1 MPDSLNVIL
10 NLVGKLDDTPG
21 ENTARERFRDY
32 LGREI
37 ENVGHARDLI
47 EECLR
52 ESDTQYARALQD
64 LVNYVGHFLGFE
76 VEHGRY
82 QGTTSD
88 IGHDGLWSSPEGFY
102 VVVETKTTEQF
113 TIKTST
119 LTGYV
124 DRLISERRIPDK
136 ESAMG
141 LYVIGE
147 PDEEVS
153 HLENSIIAEKKTNQL
168 RTISVDALLSLAELL
183 SEYDVTHEDALAVL
197 RPSGPSIDP
206 IANLMA
212 RIVAQEQVRQQD
224 QEALQEASST
234 QSGTN
239 TVAEP
244 KPSPGTDG
252 EPSYW
257 LTPVSDKG
265 EMTSK
270 EVIDHLVG
278 RDQIYGYG
286 KSTPGRKDLASGD
299 KIAFYASGEGVVGH
313 AEFASRPEKRD
324 VPSNHLT
331 IPDAEEYPYIFR
343 LRNPVLHLDEP
354 IVIDQEV
361 RANLDAFDDSDPEA
375 AWGWFVVSTSRLT
388 QHDFEAL
395 TRQEDTS
402 TTSTS

>member
-1 MPDSLNVIL
+1 MPDSLKVIL
-10 NLVGKLDDTPG
+10 DLVGRLDDSPG
-21 ENTARERFRDY
+21 KGTARVRFRKY
-32 LGREI
+32 LEREV
-37 ENVGHARDLI
+37 EDVGHARDLI

-52 ESDTQYARALQD
+52 ESGTQYARALQD

-82 QGTTSD
+82 KGTTNN
-88 IGHDGLWSSPEGFY
+88 IGHDGLWTSPTGFY

-113 TIKTST
+113 HIKTSA

-124 DRLISERRIPDK
+124 NELISEQQIPNWQD
-136 ESAMG
+136 AMG
-141 LYVIGE
+141 LYVIGD
-147 PDEEVS
+147 PDEEVKQ
-153 HLENSIIAEKKTNQL
+153 LEHSIIAENKTDQL

-183 SEYDVTHEDALAVL
+183 SEYEVNHEDALAVL

-212 RIVAQEQVRQQD
+212 RIVAQDRGRQKGHD
-224 QEALQEASST
+224 TLQGTGST
-234 QSGTN
+234 HSDTT

-244 KPSPGTDG
+244 EPSPTTDG

-257 LTPVSDKG
+257 LTPASDKG
-265 EMTSK
+265 DMTSK
-270 EVIDHLVG
+270 QVIHRLVG
-278 RDQIYGYG
+278 QDKIYGYG
-286 KSTPGRKDLASGD
+286 ESTPGRKELAPGD

-313 AEFASRPEKRD
+313 AEVASHPKKRD
-324 VPSNHLT
+324 VPRDHLT

-343 LRNPVLHLDEP
+343 LQNPVLHLDEP

-361 RANLDAFDDSDPEA
+361 RANLDAFEDSDPEA

-388 QHDFEAL
+388 KHDFEAL
-395 TRQEDTS
+395 TRQEDAENTS
-402 TTSTS
+402 T